1 MAFLAFRS
9 LDVVL
14 CLVAG
19 QGGRVAGA
27 RGYTLVDLLVALAV
41 GGAVL
46 AASVMLLH
54 QGLQA
59 WVWGSARVEAQQS
72 VRYALE
78 RLAGELREA
87 GYDPTVAGIDPV
99 VIAEPARIAFQR
111 DFNGNG
117 VVDPTRERVTYL
129 LRAGESILRRD
140 AGGGAQ
146 PVINGVRAFRLVYLD
161 RAGLETT
168 APAEVRAV
176 RIHLEVGGP
185 GAGIVMETQATL
197 RNLLW

>member
-1 MAFLAFRS
+1 M
-9 LDVVL
+9 
-14 CLVAG
+14 
-19 QGGRVAGA
+19 AGA

-41 GGAVL
+41 GGGVL

-59 WVWGSARVEAQQS
+59 WVWGTARVDAQQA
-72 VRYALE
+72 VRYALD

-87 GYDPTVAGIDPV
+87 GYDPTVAGIAPV
-99 VIAEPARIAFQR
+99 VIAEPARVAFQR

-117 VVDPTRERVTYL
+117 LVDPTRERVTYL
-129 LRAGESILRRD
+129 LRAGERTLRRD

-146 PVINGVRAFRLVYLD
+146 PVIEGVRAFRLVYLD

-168 APAEVRAV
+168 DPAEVRAV
-176 RIHLEVGGP
+176 RIRLEVGGP
-185 GAGIVMETQATL
+185 GDGAGIVMETQATL

>member
-1 MAFLAFRS
+1 LRHVAH
-9 LDVVL
+9 
-14 CLVAG
+14 AG
-19 QGGRVAGA
+19 QRGAVAGA
-27 RGYTLVDLLVALAV
+27 RGYSLVDLLVALAV
-41 GGAVL
+41 GGGVL

-72 VRYALE
+72 ARYALD
-78 RLAGELREA
+78 RLAAELREA
-87 GYDPTVAGIDPV
+87 GYDPTVAGIAPV
-99 VIAEPARIAFQR
+99 VIAEPARIGFQR

-129 LRAGESILRRD
+129 LRPGESILRRD

-146 PVINGVRAFRLVYLD
+146 PVINGVRAFELVYLD
-161 RAGLETT
+161 RAGLQTT
-168 APAEVRAV
+168 DPAEVRAV
-176 RIHLEVGGP
+176 RIRLEVGG
-185 GAGIVMETQATL
+185 GSGGGIVMETQATL